1 VNTSQLHLSYAVTR
15 PAAEHTDA
23 GSMSSDTEHVSTGRA
38 AARSDAPFLLTLGAV
53 AAAEI
58 AAVLAWLL
66 AA

>member
-1 VNTSQLHLSYAVTR
+1 VITSQPRLNYAVAR
-15 PAAEHTDA
+15 PADEHTDA
-23 GSMSSDTEHVSTGRA
+23 GSMSSDTEHVSTGQS